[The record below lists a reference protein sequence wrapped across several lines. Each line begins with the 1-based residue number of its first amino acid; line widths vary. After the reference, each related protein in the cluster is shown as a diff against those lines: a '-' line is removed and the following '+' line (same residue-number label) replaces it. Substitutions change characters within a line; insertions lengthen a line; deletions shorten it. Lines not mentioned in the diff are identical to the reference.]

1 MLVAAV
7 VANSVVAGISA
18 VSCLIGL
25 ARPRLA
31 LAEGEELTSAATF
44 FLGAY
49 AARALP
55 LSVVTVAVL
64 VAGSAAAA
72 LPVLVVAGLAQ
83 IGDAIVG
90 VHQRNTPMAITC
102 VGLAAVHSATA
113 AWLFAR

>member
-1 MLVAAV
+1 MLILSV
-7 VANSVVAGISA
+7 VANSVVAVISG

-25 ARPRLA
+25 VRPRLA
-31 LAEGEELTSAATF
+31 LADGEDLTSAAMF
-44 FLGAY
+44 FLGVY

-64 VAGSAAAA
+64 VAGNEAAA

-83 IGDAIVG
+83 IGDAMVG
-90 VHQRNTPMAITC
+90 GRRRNTPMAITC
-102 VGLAAVHSATA
+102 AGLAAVHLGTA